1 MPNFH
6 NDTNVAF
13 RAAEK
18 ATTLGWSCSSSARQ
32 DFGNFKTNLAQVVTS
47 TYHFAQLHQCNF
59 ACRTGLACP
68 VVFVCRG
75 QKRRDWMRCRLYASS
90 FVDHSSYSNFHGTAS
105 LQRIDELSSIFC
117 DIRLSDLV
125 SKEAKP
131 RPVRIISPYI
141 HFCAQDLQGLN
152 ILETILFK
160 WVFSKPCGK
169 TSCWAVAKLKSRVCL
184 GGFG

>member
-1 MPNFH
+1 MFVQSISFLIVERFLFHLTPQCCASTYGNSLQRTWQKVCLQSVGNKSLRSNILASRSCKTNHNMPNFH

-68 VVFVCRG
+68 VVFSFAGAKSAVIECDADFMLRHSWIIHCIRTFMVQHPCKG
-75 QKRRDWMRCRLYASS
+75 LMNYQASFAT
-90 FVDHSSYSNFHGTAS
+90 FVSAT
-105 LQRIDELSSIFC
+105 L
-117 DIRLSDLV
+117 
-125 SKEAKP
+125 
-131 RPVRIISPYI
+131 
-141 HFCAQDLQGLN
+141 
-152 ILETILFK
+152 
-160 WVFSKPCGK
+160 
-169 TSCWAVAKLKSRVCL
+169 
-184 GGFG
+184 